1 MTAAREEEYTDW
13 GLPCCL
19 ADTGHGCIYRGYI
32 DEDEFLKWRLEG
44 GRERNEVE
52 VRGILESVTTSSD
65 PIVNSDI
72 VTTAT
77 TTTTEENTEYNMYL
91 IVIFKCC
98 KYIQFWFYTI
108 NHRHHHQAAEIYLRW
123 FIYIG
128 LPCHALAYATV
139 NFLTT
144 TLSKHYSQP
153 VSKYSSNFKKY
164 NQLPVPWNKKS
175 ESLQPT
181 HMLQARPAG

>member
-19 ADTGHGCIYRGYI
+19 ADTGHGCIYRRYI
-32 DEDEFLKWRLEG
+32 DEDEFLRWRLEG

-72 VTTAT
+72 VTTATT

-108 NHRHHHQAAEIYLRW
+108 NHRHHHQAAEIYIRW
-123 FIYIG
+123 FI
-128 LPCHALAYATV
+128 
-139 NFLTT
+139 
-144 TLSKHYSQP
+144 
-153 VSKYSSNFKKY
+153 
-164 NQLPVPWNKKS
+164 
-175 ESLQPT
+175 
-181 HMLQARPAG
+181 